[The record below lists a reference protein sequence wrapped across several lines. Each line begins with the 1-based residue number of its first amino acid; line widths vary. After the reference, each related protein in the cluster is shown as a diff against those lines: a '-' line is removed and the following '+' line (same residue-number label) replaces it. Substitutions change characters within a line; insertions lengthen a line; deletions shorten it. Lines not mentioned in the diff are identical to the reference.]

1 MPLRELT
8 CPVCKKPSLWEG
20 NPARPFCSDR
30 CKMIDLGAWAAEEY
44 RIPGKP
50 APDPQEERS
59 SHREEQ

>member
-1 MPLRELT
+1 
-8 CPVCKKPSLWEG
+8 
-20 NPARPFCSDR
+20 
-30 CKMIDLGAWAAEEY
+30 MIDLGAWAAEEY